1 LLQEGNFLRNHAALV
16 VSKFWVCEVRVL
28 GFFLAMLLAASATLA
43 QSGNPGHPGSPDTA
57 QIVDQLMQK
66 NQDRSALLHHFE
78 GCRHYTLDYS
88 GFPSSK
94 SAGMVVSVRFD
105 APAQKQFRVVREDG
119 SQLLISR
126 VLKELLENEKQAVD
140 EQNRNK
146 TALTLENYE
155 FQLIGAEVINGRPQ
169 YVLEV
174 APRTK
179 NKYLYRGKIW
189 VDAADYAVSR
199 ISAQPAKNPSIWISH
214 TEIEHEYRKFG
225 DFWLP
230 VRNTTITKVRLGGT
244 AKLRID
250 YSKYAFGANPL
261 EADACSSATSDAGTA
276 R

>member
-1 LLQEGNFLRNHAALV
+1 LRNHAALV